1 MPLEEQLAALDS
13 ALAEVLA
20 DLQGRPLGPPLVT
33 AYWLVMTNL
42 LLKQYGVSEESV
54 AGLFPL
60 ARELRVLAQPV
71 KMTVN

>member
-20 DLQGRPLGPPLVT
+20 DLQGRPLGPSLVT

-42 LLKQYGVSEESV
+42 LLKNYGVSEESV
-54 AGLFPL
+54 IGLFTL
-60 ARELRVLAQPV
+60 ARELKVTALPS

>member
-1 MPLEEQLAALDS
+1 MTPEEQLAAINS
-13 ALAEVLA
+13 SLAEALA
-20 DLQGRPLGPPLVT
+20 DLRGRPFSPALVT